1 MNIFRFA
8 APDFLDKV
16 VRASLP
22 AVVLP
27 AVVLAAAGCATL
39 ERDEVAAPPDGGAVT
54 LRTGTAL
61 VVSLPPDPATGYG
74 WVLKSGSP
82 NLSLVGAAD
91 YTPSPKAPG
100 LVGVAETT
108 AFRFRAGPPG
118 AGTLEF
124 VWTSP
129 PGAPPAPERA
139 VRYDVTIGPPLPL
152 VTNLFG
158 TVGIDGA
165 PGGSTSTG
173 GNARNPVKYWA
184 F

>member
-1 MNIFRFA
+1 MKLSRRFLVPA
-8 APDFLDKV
+8 L
-16 VRASLP
+16 RSSLVALAL
-22 AVVLP
+22 AV
-27 AVVLAAAGCATL
+27 AGCATL
-39 ERDEVAAPPDGGAVT
+39 ERDEVAAPMNGGAVT
-54 LRTGTAL
+54 LRTGSAL

-82 NLSLVGAAD
+82 NLVLVGGTD
-91 YTPSPKAPG
+91 YTPTPKPPG
-100 LVGVAETT
+100 LVGVADTT

-124 VWTSP
+124 AWASP
-129 PGAPPAPERA
+129 PGSSPAPQRN

-152 VTNLFG
+152 ATDLFG
-158 TVGIDGA
+158 TVGIDGVSD
-165 PGGSTSTG
+165 GSAG